1 MSKSPE
7 NLRLIVK
14 LDLCRNIINSVN
26 DKNHVDTEGHTPLHQ
41 AASYGHLP
49 IICILIIEN
58 ISDKNPAN
66 DDGGTPLHF
75 TAIY

>member
-1 MSKSPE
+1 M
-7 NLRLIVK
+7 VK
-14 LDLCRNIINSVN
+14 LDHCRNIINSVN
-26 DKNHVDTEGHTPLHQ
+26 VKNPVDTERHTPLHQ

-49 IICILIIEN
+49 ICKLIIEN

-75 TAIY
+75 AAIY